1 MKVEHYLRL
10 YLILGIA
17 ELFAEYFMLQP
28 IMICIKPVLPIL
40 LLLAYNKYFE
50 KIDWLFSAILIT
62 SALTNLVFIWINSFL
77 IVGVAV
83 FTIHRL
89 LMIYFLIRILKI
101 KDFIP
106 VVLAT
111 IPFLMF
117 SVFIFLDVAFQNK
130 AVYFMIFF
138 QNLMVTSLAGLA
150 LSQYILKDSFKIT
163 WLMLAVFLFF
173 CLHFLIFIELF
184 YVRYQFMRP
193 LAMLLNITA
202 FYSFYRFVVTNQK
215 EQGEI
220 INV

>member
-1 MKVEHYLRL
+1 MKVEQYIRL
-10 YLILGIA
+10 YMILGLI
-17 ELFAEYFMLQP
+17 EIIAEYFMFELL
-28 IMICIKPVLPIL
+28 IIIVKPVLPIL
-40 LLLAYNKYFE
+40 LLLAYYKYFT
-50 KIDWLFSAILIT
+50 KTDWLFGAILIT
-62 SALTNLVFIWINSFL
+62 SALTNLIFIWINSFL

-89 LMIYFLIRILKI
+89 LMIYFLIKILKI

-111 IPFLMF
+111 LPFLMF

-138 QNLMVTSLAGLA
+138 QNLMVTGLVGLA

-173 CLHFLIFIELF
+173 CLHFLVFIELF

-193 LAMLLNITA
+193 LAMLLNIAA
-202 FYSFYRFVVTNQK
+202 FYSFFRFVITNQK